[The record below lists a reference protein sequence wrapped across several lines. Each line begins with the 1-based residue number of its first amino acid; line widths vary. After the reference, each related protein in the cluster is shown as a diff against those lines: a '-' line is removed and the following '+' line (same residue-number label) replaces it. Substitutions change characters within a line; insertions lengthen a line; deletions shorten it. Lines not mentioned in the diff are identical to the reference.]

1 MDNFLPLTKFI
12 FLLFPFLLISPRKE
26 ESLLNGMW
34 QIIKAVYMKDV
45 KLSVVDKEDFLAN
58 KLEEEL
64 QKGLHCH
71 CNVN

>member
-1 MDNFLPLTKFI
+1 
-12 FLLFPFLLISPRKE
+12 
-26 ESLLNGMW
+26 MW